1 MKRLRWVGL
10 GLIAFL
16 VLGSFPISLPRTLEL
31 VDPNGAP
38 HATAYIGYLYEG
50 GRPNPVHPITYQDKP
65 LALARADSS
74 GRVAIPI
81 AFHAHL
87 PFPIA
92 THPSLRVACVYVPRA
107 HNALGQM
114 NERSPSRPGVFEL
127 DTVRRAVIYDV
138 SDRPELWQGSL
149 MDLAWLIQRIVQR
162 RPGERPLRDTD
173 PDTAA
178 LTREL
183 IGHFRQEY
191 DSFLTRYGSVPR
203 PMPGMAPDE
212 PWTTA
217 DEKRRRREAHE
228 ASFAREPLWGQLISR
243 RLGGELKALGELERE
258 LAQP

>member
-1 MKRLRWVGL
+1 MKRLRWVAL
-10 GLIAFL
+10 GLIAFF
-16 VLGSFPISLPRTLEL
+16 VLGSFSFSLPRTLEL

-38 HATAYIGYLYEG
+38 HTTAYIAYLYEG

-74 GRVAIPI
+74 GRVVIPI

-114 NERSPSRPGVFEL
+114 NEGSPSRPGVFEL

-149 MDLAWLIQRIVQR
+149 MNLASLIQRIVYR
-162 RPGERPLRDTD
+162 PPGERPLRETD
-173 PDTAA
+173 LATAA

-183 IGHFRQEY
+183 IGHFSQEY
-191 DSFLTRYGSVPR
+191 GSFLTRYGDVVR
-203 PMPGMAPDE
+203 PMPAMAADE
-212 PWTTA
+212 PWTTVE
-217 DEKRRRREAHE
+217 EKRRRREAQE

-243 RLGGELKALGELERE
+243 TLGGELKTLGDLERE
-258 LAQP
+258 LAQQ